1 MSPLTTPPPHAYQRV
16 ATEQPTL
23 VRAYEALGA
32 AAHGAGPL
40 DAKTRE
46 LIKLGIS
53 IGAGLQSPVHA
64 HVRLARECG
73 VTPAEIRHVAFLATT
88 TLGFP
93 AMMRALAWV
102 NDVLEPAAER

>member
-1 MSPLTTPPPHAYQRV
+1 MSPLTTPPPHAYQRIT
-16 ATEQPTL
+16 TEYPAL
-23 VRAYEALGA
+23 VHAYEALGA

-40 DAKTRE
+40 DAKMRE
-46 LIKLGIS
+46 LVKIGIA

-73 VTPAEIRHVAFLATT
+73 ATPAEIHHVALLATT

-93 AMMRALAWV
+93 AMMRAMAWV
-102 NDVLEPAAER
+102 NDVLEPKADR